1 MRDDLHVVAGRGT
14 LTYAAARKAMEEA
27 KAARPRDMASVY
39 SDANRERYL
48 GYFGPA
54 LLKRSRSRLARA
66 KVKKGQTTKTRSRKK
81 R

>member
-27 KAARPRDMASVY
+27 KAARPRDMSSVY
-39 SDANRERYL
+39 SAANWERYL
-48 GYFGPA
+48 GHFGAGP
-54 LLKRSRSRLARA
+54 RRSNSRSARS
-66 KVKKGQTTKTRSRKK
+66 KGKKDQMTKTRSRKK